1 MDDTFLPPTESRIE
15 SSRSPLEYAMVKWLF
30 RDGLKETINIHS
42 KKPSKE
48 PLFVG
53 TLVHPNGNISELL
66 LKEGFAKCV
75 DWSLGMMTG

>member
-1 MDDTFLPPTESRIE
+1 VISI
-15 SSRSPLEYAMVKWLF
+15 W
-30 RDGLKETINIHS
+30 IHFDRNHKHPF
-42 KKPSKE
+42 KKPLKE

>member
-1 MDDTFLPPTESRIE
+1 MHFIADFFILVA
-15 SSRSPLEYAMVKWLF
+15 YQFWVF
-30 RDGLKETINIHS
+30 